1 MKLECA
7 REKLRD
13 AIGLAEKITGKNLS
27 LPILNSVLLDA
38 SGRNLVIRATNLEL
52 GIEIVLPCRV
62 LKTGIAAVP
71 GAVLFNFLSSLTAG
85 TVALE
90 VVAGN
95 LVVSSP
101 QHTTII
107 KGFPPADFPS
117 LPRVVEGKQSFV
129 IPGDYF
135 STALRAVAYSASTS
149 LVKPEIASVCLY
161 NHGGELA
168 IVATDSFRLAEKV
181 FPPTVKINLTAT
193 NLIIP
198 TKNIPE
204 LIRVLETNTNEVAVE
219 YNQHQ
224 ISFQVG
230 EIYLTSRLVDG
241 VYPDYRQI
249 IPTVRSTEVVVL
261 KNDLLEALKLL
272 NIFVDRFGQVTIVVS
287 PADKRLE
294 FTTSN
299 DRGENTSRL
308 AATIEGEP
316 LTLAMNIKYLLDCF
330 QSINTDSLKLKF
342 NGPNKPV
349 VAQGVGEASFTYL
362 IMPINR

>member
-13 AIGLAEKITGKNLS
+13 AVGLAEKITGKNLS
-27 LPILNSVLLDA
+27 LPILNSVLFDA
-38 SGRNLVIRATNLEL
+38 GGRNLVIRATNLEL

-62 LKTGIAAVP
+62 FKTGAVAVP
-71 GAVLFNFLSSLTAG
+71 GAVLFNFLSNITVSLIT
-85 TVALE
+85 LE

-107 KGFPPADFPS
+107 NGYPPGDFPS
-117 LPRVVEGKQSFV
+117 LPRVVENKQSFSL
-129 IPGDYF
+129 PADHL
-135 STALRAVAYSASTS
+135 SSALRAVSYGASTS

-161 NHGGELA
+161 NHNGELA
-168 IVATDSFRLAEKV
+168 VVATDSFRLAEKV
-181 FPPTVKINLTAT
+181 FPPAVKINMAAV

-198 TKNIPE
+198 VKNVAEI
-204 LIRVLETNTNEVAVE
+204 IRVLEAGANEVVVE
-219 YNQHQ
+219 YSQHQ
-224 ISFQVG
+224 ISFQIG
-230 EIYLTSRLVDG
+230 EIYLASRLVDG

-249 IPTVRSTEVVVL
+249 IPTTQTTEVIVL
-261 KNDLLEALKLL
+261 KNDFLGALKLL
-272 NIFVDRFGQVTIVVS
+272 NIFVDRFGQVTIAVS
-287 PADKRLE
+287 PADKKLE
-294 FTTSN
+294 FTASN

-308 AATIEGEP
+308 TAAIEGGP
-316 LTLAMNIKYLLDCF
+316 ITLAMNIKYLLDCF
-330 QSINTDSLKLKF
+330 QSITTDSIRLKF

-349 VAQGVGEASFTYL
+349 VVQGVGEASFTYL

>member
-13 AIGLAEKITGKNLS
+13 AVGLAEKITGKNLS

-38 SGRNLVIRATNLEL
+38 SGRSLVVRATNLEL
-52 GIEIVLPCRV
+52 GIEIVLSSRV
-62 LKTGIAAVP
+62 LKTGVAAVP
-71 GAVLFNFLSSLTAG
+71 GAVLFNFLSSITTD
-85 TVALE
+85 TVTLE
-90 VVAGN
+90 MAAGN

-107 KGFPPADFPS
+107 KGYPPADFPS
-117 LPRVVEGKQSFV
+117 LPRVVENKQSFV
-129 IPGDYF
+129 IPADYLA
-135 STALRAVAYSASTS
+135 TALRAVSYSASTS

-181 FPPTVKINLTAT
+181 FPPAVKINLTTT

-204 LIRVLETNTNEVAVE
+204 LIRVLETNPNEVTVE

-224 ISFQVG
+224 ISFQAG
-230 EIYLTSRLVDG
+230 EVYLTSRLVDG

-249 IPTVRSTEVVVL
+249 IPTTRTTEVVVL
-261 KNDLLEALKLL
+261 KNDFLEALKLL
-272 NIFVDRFGQVTIVVS
+272 NIFVDRFGQVTIAVS
-287 PADKRLE
+287 PVDKKLE
-294 FTTSN
+294 FTASN

-308 AATIEGEP
+308 TATIEGEP
-316 LTLAMNIKYLLDCF
+316 ITLAMNIKYLLDCF
-330 QSINTDSLKLKF
+330 QSITTDSLRLKF

-349 VAQGVGEASFTYL
+349 VIQGVGEVSFTYL